1 MSQLVKVGMIAFIV
15 IFGLGIT
22 WLVSQRVLSPEQ
34 DAEVQMTRVP
44 PVQGTQA
51 GDPLPPE
58 HEGLRDFFEQ
68 HQYERAARAPG

>member
-1 MSQLVKVGMIAFIV
+1 
-15 IFGLGIT
+15 
-22 WLVSQRVLSPEQ
+22 
-34 DAEVQMTRVP
+34 MTRVP